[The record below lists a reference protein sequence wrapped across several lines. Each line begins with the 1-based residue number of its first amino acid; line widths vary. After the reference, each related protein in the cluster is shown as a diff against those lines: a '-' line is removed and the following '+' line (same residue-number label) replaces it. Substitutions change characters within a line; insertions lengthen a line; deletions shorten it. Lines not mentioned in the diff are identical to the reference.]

1 MKAIAQRLTE
11 FVQTHLPTARA
22 LRIRVAD
29 YDGQS
34 LTLRAP
40 LGPSVNDK
48 QTAFGGSLYVVAVMA
63 GWGMV
68 YLRCREAGIDP
79 NIVVV
84 RGEIDYLAPVAE
96 DIVAVS
102 MPAGE
107 DDWARFFR
115 DFEERGKARM
125 ALRVEVPR
133 GAEAAVVFQGVYAIV
148 GLASELDQGKPGR
161 PSQSSL

>member
-22 LRIRVAD
+22 LQIQIAD
-29 YDGQS
+29 YDSQS
-34 LTLRAP
+34 LTLQAP

-79 NIVVV
+79 NIVVA
-84 RGEIDYLAPVAE
+84 RGEIEYLAPVAE
-96 DIVAVS
+96 DITAVS
-102 MPAGE
+102 LPADE
-107 DDWARFFR
+107 ADWARFFR
-115 DFEERGKARM
+115 DFDERGKARM
-125 ALRVEVPR
+125 ELRVQVPR
-133 GAEAAVVFQGVYAIV
+133 GGEPAVRFKGVYAIV
-148 GLASELDQGKPGR
+148 GLAPDIGQSEPK
-161 PSQSSL
+161 